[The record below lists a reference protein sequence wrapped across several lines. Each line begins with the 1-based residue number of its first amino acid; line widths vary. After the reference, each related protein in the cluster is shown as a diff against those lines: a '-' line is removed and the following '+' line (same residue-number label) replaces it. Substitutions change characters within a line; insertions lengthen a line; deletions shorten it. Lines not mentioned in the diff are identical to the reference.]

1 MRLRPRKQMVIDS
14 AWLVRALASGRRW
27 HHCAECG
34 SRMFVK
40 ARSGLC
46 PLCFTRRR
54 DRREQI
60 ERIVQQ
66 QASAALADWPA
77 GS

>member
-1 MRLRPRKQMVIDS
+1 MRLKSRKRMVIHS

-54 DRREQI
+54 QRREEI
-60 ERIVQQ
+60 DRIVQKE
-66 QASAALADWPA
+66 ASAALVDWPTL
-77 GS
+77 G